1 MRDDKEKITVLMV
14 CLGRS
19 PMAEAVL
26 RHELSRR
33 PDLKNRFEV
42 VVDSAGT
49 GAYHEGDDAD
59 DRTVATC
66 RKHKIPI
73 SCTARAV
80 ARADYD
86 RFDYILAMD
95 NSNLQTLLHRR
106 PPTSSAHISLFGSF
120 DPTLLPLPHS
130 GSPNSSHSSRSSGS
144 SSDSKLHGKPRAI
157 SDPYYG
163 GPSGFDKCYEQC
175 VVYSRGFIEWLESGQ
190 GKDRAPKAGG
200 RMSEEVRDA
209 MGL

>member
-1 MRDDKEKITVLMV
+1 
-14 CLGRS
+14 
-19 PMAEAVL
+19 MAEAVL

-59 DRTVATC
+59 DRDLSKGADLSVVSSHLQSPRSLGAVSTS
-66 RKHKIPI
+66 HKVPI

-95 NSNLQTLLHRR
+95 NS
-106 PPTSSAHISLFGSF
+106 
-120 DPTLLPLPHS
+120 
-130 GSPNSSHSSRSSGS
+130 
-144 SSDSKLHGKPRAI
+144 K
-157 SDPYYG
+157 
-163 GPSGFDKCYEQC
+163 
-175 VVYSRGFIEWLESGQ
+175 
-190 GKDRAPKAGG
+190 
-200 RMSEEVRDA
+200 
-209 MGL
+209 